1 VPRPFGS
8 DVSSFGPEDLA
19 IGWRSG
25 TAWSVGEN
33 AFDVSVGRLPYQLG
47 HGMLLY
53 DGAAEGGSRG
63 GYWTNARKAFEFGT
77 VARFS
82 PAHHRAEVFYL
93 DRDELPEHDAGSR
106 LWGVNYELTPADE
119 TTVGVTYMKWFAHA
133 DLAPGRDG
141 LSVWNLRAYT
151 KPLKAVPQLSID
163 AEYAAERNGE
173 RLDANAWTLQG
184 AYELDAVTWT
194 PTVSYRYAF
203 FQGDDPATAA
213 HEAFDPLSPGFSDWG
228 TWWQGEIAGEYFLAN
243 SNLVSHQVRVHVTP
257 RESLSGGLIL
267 YGFRADVPASFGPGV
282 TARDLASEADLYA
295 DWKVHEHVTLSFVAA
310 YADPGKAVQQA
321 TGRTKNFAYG
331 MVYVAY
337 SR

>member
-1 VPRPFGS
+1 VPRAFGS

-25 TAWSVGEN
+25 TAWSVGDD
-33 AFDVSVGRLPYQLG
+33 AIDVSVGRLPYQLG

-53 DGAAEGGSRG
+53 DGAGEGGSRG

-77 VARFS
+77 VARFA

-93 DRDELPEHDAGSR
+93 DRDELPEHDTGSR
-106 LWGVNYELTPADE
+106 LWGVNYELTPGDE
-119 TTVGVTYMKWFAHA
+119 TTIGVTYMKWFAHA

-151 KPLKAVPQLSID
+151 RPLTAVRQLSVD
-163 AEYAAERNGE
+163 AEYAAERNGA
-173 RLDANAWTLQG
+173 RLDADAWTVQG
-184 AYELDAVTWT
+184 AYDLDAITWT
-194 PTVSYRYAF
+194 PTVSYRYAW
-203 FQGDDPATAA
+203 FQGDDPATPA

-228 TWWQGEIAGEYFLAN
+228 SWWQGEIAGEYFVAN
-243 SNLVSHQVRVHVTP
+243 SNLVSHQVRVHVAP
-257 RESLSGGLIL
+257 RESLSGGVIL
-267 YGFRADVPASFGPGV
+267 YGFRADVPASYGSGV
-282 TARDLASEADLYA
+282 TARDIAFETDLYT
-295 DWKVHEHVTLSFVAA
+295 DWKVREHVTLSVVAA

-321 TGRTKNFAYG
+321 SGRTKNFAYG
-331 MVYVAY
+331 MIYVAY